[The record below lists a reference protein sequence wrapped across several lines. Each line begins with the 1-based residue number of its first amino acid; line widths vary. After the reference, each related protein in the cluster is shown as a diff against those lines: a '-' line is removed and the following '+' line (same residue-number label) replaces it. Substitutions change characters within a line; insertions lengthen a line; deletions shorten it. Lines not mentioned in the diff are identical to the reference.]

1 MSNDGAAGSVVALRN
16 VSFAYDR
23 DVVLS
28 DLSLEVTR
36 GSLLGVV
43 GPSGSGKTTLLKLL
57 GGGLDPSLGS
67 VESSPSLRIGYV
79 PQVDTVNWYFPVT
92 VDEVVLM
99 GSSAGRRLGL
109 RYGAEERDRAHALLH
124 DLGIGHLE
132 PRHIRELSGGQ
143 QQRVFV
149 ARALMADPNLVLLD
163 EPMAGV
169 DVKTRQDVLA
179 TLRDIAERGVAVV
192 LTTHDLNSVAAHL
205 PEVMCINRRLIAQGP
220 PGSTLVPD
228 VLYETFGAEME
239 LIEHHGHPIVIDKHP
254 DPVVVPIQRKAD
266 GIPG

>member
-1 MSNDGAAGSVVALRN
+1 MPNREGEVVVALRN
-16 VSFAYDR
+16 VSFAYDH

-28 DLSLEVTR
+28 DLTMEVVR
-36 GSLLGVV
+36 GSFLGVV
-43 GPSGSGKTTLLKLL
+43 GPSGSGKTTMLRLL
-57 GGGLDPSLGS
+57 GGGLTPSTGS
-67 VESSPSLRIGYV
+67 VEASPSFRIGYV

-92 VDEVVLM
+92 VEEVVLM
-99 GSSAGRRLGL
+99 GSRSTRRFGFG
-109 RYGAEERDRAHALLH
+109 YGTDERKRAHGLLH

-179 TLRDIAERGVAVV
+179 TLRVISEKGVAVV

-205 PEVMCINRRLIAQGP
+205 PEVMCINGRLIAQGP
-220 PGSTLVPD
+220 PASTLVPD
-228 VLYETFGAEME
+228 VLFETFGAEME

-254 DPVVVPIQRKAD
+254 DPLLPPTASRAD
-266 GIPG
+266 GISG